1 MIELEGQL
9 DYKRYDTAEEDAY
22 LEDDGYFED
31 DGPSFLTGAISIGCG
46 SRGVTVEGP

>member
-31 DGPSFLTGAISIGCG
+31 DGPSFLTGAISIAAARVNISAG
-46 SRGVTVEGP
+46 R